1 MTLERREAALRLRL
15 RDLVRSG
22 GEIEDDVK
30 DIKGKQ
36 RVDVDLRGETRRRRT
51 RRNENTCLAKGFTSS
66 TVRWFA

>member
-36 RVDVDLRGETRRRRT
+36 RVDVDLSGETR
-51 RRNENTCLAKGFTSS
+51 NDDTCLVNGSILERDT
-66 TVRWFA
+66 

>member
-36 RVDVDLRGETRRRRT
+36 RVDVDLRGETRRRT
-51 RRNENTCLAKGFTSS
+51 RRNENTCLAKGFTYS

>member
-36 RVDVDLRGETRRRRT
+36 RVDVDLRGETRR
-51 RRNENTCLAKGFTSS
+51 NENTCLAKGFTSS